1 MVWDLKPVKV
11 FEETCPE
18 PMLSAVV
25 YSASFLHK
33 HDLLGQWGEVEKEDG
48 KDQGT
53 RVGGVAR
60 GGGGGS
66 QGVRGSSQPQ
76 DNALHASQS

>member
-25 YSASFLHK
+25 CSASFLHK
-33 HDLLGQWGEVEKEDG
+33 HDLLEQWGEVEKEDG
-48 KDQGT
+48 KDQGQ
-53 RVGGVAR
+53 
-60 GGGGGS
+60 GS
-66 QGVRGSSQPQ
+66 GEWQEGEEGAVRG
-76 DNALHASQS
+76 